1 MSAWFTVVLL
11 LELVWRARYIYRD
24 FKVVIKKKGK
34 RNSANRLFQGRKRK
48 RGRACKG
55 GVPNQ
60 SFQRTQNGRVSIHQ
74 SYCFQHAVLAN
85 WNYIYITAM
94 VCLFSKA
101 FFFFLLLKQNPLLSL
116 QRSHGLL
123 GAAGEPRTA
132 TPTFT
137 QFLSSALRIQV
148 QCCFTCTETIRTIR
162 DGEPSTSTSTFTQL
176 LSCEFEFSVA
186 SRPQGPYGLSGRPPR
201 PSHSS

>member
-1 MSAWFTVVLL
+1 
-11 LELVWRARYIYRD
+11 
-24 FKVVIKKKGK
+24 
-34 RNSANRLFQGRKRK
+34 
-48 RGRACKG
+48 
-55 GVPNQ
+55 
-60 SFQRTQNGRVSIHQ
+60 
-74 SYCFQHAVLAN
+74 
-85 WNYIYITAM
+85 M
-94 VCLFSKA
+94 VCLFIYIYIKPLWFVCFRRLFF

-137 QFLSSALRIQV
+137 QFRLSSALRIQV

-162 DGEPSTSTSTFTQL
+162 DREPSTSTSTFTQL

-186 SRPQGPYGLSGRPPR
+186 SRPQGPYGLLGRPPR
-201 PSHSS
+201 PSHSSWVLTQFLAFMLLYVHGGGMTY